1 MRHYQS
7 VKGEIR
13 SGLDVY
19 VGRSLVERTN
29 KGNLVDIL
37 SQLSVFAGKK
47 TLERRV
53 VKLNA

>member
-7 VKGEIR
+7 VKGEIC

-29 KGNLVDIL
+29 KGNLVEIL

-47 TLERRV
+47 LSC
-53 VKLNA
+53 